1 LSGSATLTIDRLG
14 HDGDGVA
21 ETADGPVFVP
31 FALPGEVIE
40 AEQTVGRGRLIHVIT
55 PSPNR
60 QPPVC
65 VHFGRCGSCAL
76 QHVKAEH
83 YRAFKRYVVV
93 GSFKDR
99 GLETE
104 VAEVVPI
111 APATRRRV
119 VLSAVRGRTGV
130 ALGFHAARST
140 EIVPI
145 HECAVAVQVIVKAL
159 PALARLAEPLVSR
172 HGEVRLEVTAAE
184 NGLDVSISGVKRGL
198 DGPTRLKVAEAARV
212 GRFLRVT
219 IDGDPLLALGE
230 PVVDFD
236 GIEVALPP
244 GGFLQA
250 AEASEAT
257 LWQLVRDATAGAK
270 RVADL
275 FAGLGTFA
283 LPLSRSAEV
292 AAVEGDK
299 ASLSALA
306 AAHRRT
312 PGLRPIRTIVRDLF
326 REPLSAR
333 ELDAFDAVVLDPP
346 RQGAKAQAGEI
357 AKSAVPLVVAV
368 SCNPATLARDAR
380 ILVDGGY
387 RLGLVTPVDQFLFSP
402 HVELVAVLRR

>member
-1 LSGSATLTIDRLG
+1 
-14 HDGDGVA
+14 
-21 ETADGPVFVP
+21 VP
-31 FALPGEVIE
+31 A
-40 AEQTVGRGRLIHVIT
+40 
-55 PSPNR
+55 
-60 QPPVC
+60 
-65 VHFGRCGSCAL
+65 
-76 QHVKAEH
+76 
-83 YRAFKRYVVV
+83 
-93 GSFKDR
+93 
-99 GLETE
+99 
-104 VAEVVPI
+104 
-111 APATRRRV
+111 
-119 VLSAVRGRTGV
+119 
-130 ALGFHAARST
+130 
-140 EIVPI
+140 
-145 HECAVAVQVIVKAL
+145 IVKAL
-159 PALARLAEPLVSR
+159 PALAGLAEPLVSR
-172 HGEVRLEVTAAE
+172 RGEVRLEVTAAR
-184 NGLDVSISGVKRGL
+184 NGLDVSISGAKRGL

-212 GRFLRVT
+212 GRFLRMT
-219 IDGDPLLALGE
+219 IDGDPLLVLGE

-244 GGFLQA
+244 AGFLQA
-250 AEASEAT
+250 AKASEAT
-257 LWQLVRDATAGAK
+257 LWRLVRDATAGAR
-270 RVADL
+270 RVVDL

-312 PGLRPIRTIVRDLF
+312 PGLRQIRTIVRDLF

-333 ELDAFDAVVLDPP
+333 ELDTFDAVVLDPP